1 MSQNITPLSTLG
13 DLSDVIHA
21 CKWQKKGWWEAFP
34 LCLGVLE
41 WDMDCI
47 LDNELSAPTKRMKK

>member
-1 MSQNITPLSTLG
+1 
-13 DLSDVIHA
+13 VA
-21 CKWQKKGWWEAFP
+21 KKGWWEAFP